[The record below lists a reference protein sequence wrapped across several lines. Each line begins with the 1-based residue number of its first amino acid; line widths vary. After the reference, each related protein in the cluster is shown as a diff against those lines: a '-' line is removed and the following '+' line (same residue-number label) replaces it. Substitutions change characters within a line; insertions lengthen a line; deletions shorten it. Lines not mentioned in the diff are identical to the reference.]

1 MYINMYIDI
10 LICVLTIIYINH
22 YKPTTSKL
30 DDRSSHPLS
39 FAPAA
44 VASAR
49 CKSHPHRHRR
59 PRGPR
64 GRPRSLRAVPIHG
77 MLWGDSWGL
86 IMVNV
91 CFDVV

>member
-1 MYINMYIDI
+1 MYIN
-10 LICVLTIIYINH
+10 ICVLTII

-64 GRPRSLRAVPIHG
+64 GRPRSLRAVPLWILAKLVISCEFMGCYGGFMGFNHG
-77 MLWGDSWGL
+77 
-86 IMVNV
+86 
-91 CFDVV
+91 